1 MPKCRKC
8 GEDVGGFDDCVM
20 CEDCRADFDGLDLE
34 DQLEE
39 LLNGEESDQ

>member
-1 MPKCRKC
+1 M
-8 GEDVGGFDDCVM
+8 DDCTM

-39 LLNGEESDQ
+39 LLEEQQ